1 MMEKESRQDLVLKVL
16 REAEGPIS
24 GSKLAKHFHVSRQV
38 IVQDVALL
46 RARGVSIIATG
57 KGYILEHERCI
68 RIFHVNHTAD
78 QIEEELNAIVDCGAR
93 VENVFVEHDVYGI
106 LAAPLDCASRR
117 DVRLFMEQIN
127 AGKSQPLT
135 SLTKGLHSHRVS
147 APNEEILDEV
157 EQVLKGLGILISK
170 E

>member
-1 MMEKESRQDLVLKVL
+1 MEKESRQDLLLKHL
-16 REAEGPIS
+16 REAEGPVS

-38 IVQDVALL
+38 IVQDIALL

-57 KGYILEHERCI
+57 KGYLLDHEKFT
-68 RIFHVNHTAD
+68 RIFHVNHTAE
-78 QIEEELNAIVDCGAR
+78 QIMDELNAIVDCGAR

-117 DVRLFMEQIN
+117 DVKQFMDQIN
-127 AGKSQPLT
+127 AGTSQPLT
-135 SLTKGLHSHRVS
+135 SLTKGVHAHRVT
-147 APNEEILDEV
+147 APSEEILDEV
-157 EQVLKGLGILISK
+157 EQALNQLGILISK